1 MSPFTP
7 KEILRAL
14 CIGIGGL
21 LLGIIMTAT
30 GAICLGNEVGT
41 PEYITCLRN
50 TGWTI
55 IALSVLW
62 TALAAFRKSTMQ

>member
-7 KEILRAL
+7 KEIFRAL
-14 CIGIGGL
+14 CIGVAFFFIGVL
-21 LLGIIMTAT
+21 MAAA
-30 GAICLGNEVGT
+30 GALCLGRGIGT

-50 TGWTI
+50 TGWTL

-62 TALAAFRKSTMQ
+62 TSLAAFRKLTLQ